1 MYAHTR
7 GDIDMQIVELILS
20 KAQTLKVGEVSLI
33 EGKKVQVFSTSAAD
47 DEQ

>member
-1 MYAHTR
+1 MH
-7 GDIDMQIVELILS
+7 IIESLLS
-20 KAQTLKVGEVSLI
+20 KSQTLKVGEVSLI